1 MLTKEQY
8 TVLRNLRDGVSFD
21 EDEVFEILRELSR
34 NGYAHSTNYKSYNFM
49 FNKAC
54 NFIIT
59 ECGKSACEE
68 YEKSIRQ
75 ENREINSLEIA
86 KDANKKAT
94 QANKISIWAIVVSII
109 LSISSII
116 ASILISLCLN
126 PL

>member
-54 NFIIT
+54 N
-59 ECGKSACEE
+59 
-68 YEKSIRQ
+68 
-75 ENREINSLEIA
+75 REINSLEIA